1 MSQVARLTVSLP
13 RGLISFADKV
23 ANERGISR
31 SKVISSCLQEFAE
44 QCRLAELEE
53 GYKAMAQENRK
64 FAKMAFEL
72 QRKVATDQK

>member
-13 RGLISFADKV
+13 RGLISFTDKV

-44 QCRLAELEE
+44 QRRLAELEE
-53 GYKAMAQENRK
+53 GYKAMAEENRK

-72 QRKVATDQK
+72 QRKVVTDQK